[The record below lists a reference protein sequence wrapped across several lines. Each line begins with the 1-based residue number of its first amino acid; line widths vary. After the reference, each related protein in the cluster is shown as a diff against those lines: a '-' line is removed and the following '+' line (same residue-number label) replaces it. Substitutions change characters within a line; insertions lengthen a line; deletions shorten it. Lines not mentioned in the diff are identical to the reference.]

1 MEGEAWHLKLEF
13 VMKNIAGKIEKLNQS
28 ISEFGQV
35 KNARLVA
42 VSKTVSAEVIKTAY
56 DAGQRV
62 FGENR
67 IDVLAPKVE
76 ALPKDIEWH
85 FIGNLQSRKL
95 RQIIQNSSWIHS
107 VDALDKITKID
118 RICGEENKPVKFLI
132 QVNVSGEEAKHGF
145 TPESALEAIKT
156 ALNCEN
162 AECVGLMTMAPFV
175 GDEDELREVF
185 RNLRTLRDELETELN
200 CKLPELSMGMSNDY
214 EIALQEG
221 ATMIRVGSSIFA

>member
-1 MEGEAWHLKLEF
+1 MT
-13 VMKNIAGKIEKLNQS
+13 NISGRVDRINGAIEQ
-28 ISEFGQV
+28 FGQAENV
-35 KNARLVA
+35 RLVA
-42 VSKTVSAEVIKTAY
+42 VSKTVPSETIKVAY
-56 DAGQRV
+56 DAGQRI

-67 IDVLAPKVE
+67 IDVLASKVE
-76 ALPKDIEWH
+76 VLPTDIEWH

-107 VDALDKITKID
+107 VDTLDKIGKID

-145 TPESALEAIKT
+145 TPSNAREAIER
-156 ALNCEN
+156 ALKCEN
-162 AECVGLMTMAPFV
+162 ATCCGLMTMAPFV

-185 RNLRTLRDELETELN
+185 AGLRKLRDELEIGLD

>member
-1 MEGEAWHLKLEF
+1 M
-13 VMKNIAGKIEKLNQS
+13 VS
-28 ISEFGQV
+28 ISEKIDKVNGAIGRLGQAENV
-35 KNARLVA
+35 RLVA
-42 VSKTVSAEVIKTAY
+42 VSKTVPAEIIKVAY

-67 IDVLAPKVE
+67 IDVLVPKVDV
-76 ALPKDIEWH
+76 LPSDIEWH

-107 VDALDKITKID
+107 VDALDKIGKID
-118 RICGEENKPVKFLI
+118 RVCGEENKPVKFLI

-145 TPESALEAIKT
+145 TSNEAREAVELALK
-156 ALNCEN
+156 CEN
-162 AECVGLMTMAPFV
+162 ATCCGLMTMAPFV
-175 GDEDELREVF
+175 SEDDELREVF
-185 RNLRTLRDELETELN
+185 AGLRKLRDELEAELN
-200 CKLPELSMGMSNDY
+200 CNLPELSMGMSNDY